1 MNEEKWIT
9 KRELIV
15 SYVNNNDVGAF
26 NVIVMGTVEAIDKT
40 QPDDRTPLIESLRS
54 IFKTIDP
61 NKVSGAFRTGKASS
75 LPASV
80 ISVLGGIMSDVRA
93 NLQDLFNAPH
103 MSQLLTPHGK
113 SKDMGHLFVND
124 EQYAEYEAKRIEN
137 RLTRWY
143 REKIWNGT
151 LEGLSTLSFPSMEV
165 EEEE

>member
-1 MNEEKWIT
+1 MNEEKWTT

-26 NVIVMGTVEAIDKT
+26 QAIVVGTVEAIDKT

-103 MSQLLTPHGK
+103 MSHLLTPHGK
-113 SKDMGHLFVND
+113 SKDMGNLFVND
-124 EQYAEYEAKRIEN
+124 EQYAEYEAKRIEG

-143 REKIWNGT
+143 REKVWDGT
-151 LEGLSTLSFPSMEV
+151 LEGLQTLSFPSMEV

>member
-1 MNEEKWIT
+1 
-9 KRELIV
+9 
-15 SYVNNNDVGAF
+15 
-26 NVIVMGTVEAIDKT
+26 MGTVEAIDKT

-93 NLQDLFNAPH
+93 NLQDMFNAPH
-103 MSQLLTPHGK
+103 MEYLLTPHGK

-124 EQYAEYEAKRIEN
+124 EQYAEYEAKRIES

-143 REKIWNGT
+143 REQIWNGT
-151 LEGLSTLSFPSMEV
+151 LEGLDPSALSFPSMEV

>member
-1 MNEEKWIT
+1 MNNEKWTI
-9 KRELIV
+9 KKQLIV
-15 SYVNNNDVGAF
+15 SFVNNNDVGNFAP
-26 NVIVMGTVEAIDKT
+26 IVLGTVEMVDNT

-93 NLQDLFNAPH
+93 NLQNLFNAPH
-103 MSQLLTPHGK
+103 MEYLLTPHGK
-113 SKDMGHLFVND
+113 SKDMGNLFVND
-124 EQYAEYEAKRIEN
+124 EQYAEYEAKRIES

-143 REKIWNGT
+143 REKIWDGT
-151 LEGLSTLSFPSMEV
+151 LEGLQTLSFPSMEV

>member
-1 MNEEKWIT
+1 MNNEKWTT

-26 NVIVMGTVEAIDKT
+26 NLIVMGTVEAIDKT

-103 MSQLLTPHGK
+103 MSSLLTPHGK
-113 SKDMGHLFVND
+113 SKDMGNLFVND
-124 EQYAEYEAKRIEN
+124 EQYAEYEAKRIES

-143 REKIWNGT
+143 REQIWNGT

>member
-1 MNEEKWIT
+1 MNEEKWTT

-26 NVIVMGTVEAIDKT
+26 QAIVVGTVEAIDKI

-103 MSQLLTPHGK
+103 MSHLLTPHGK
-113 SKDMGHLFVND
+113 SKDMGNLFVND
-124 EQYAEYEAKRIEN
+124 EQYAEYEAKRIEG

-143 REKIWNGT
+143 REKVWNGT
-151 LEGLSTLSFPSMEV
+151 LEGLSMLSFPSMEV